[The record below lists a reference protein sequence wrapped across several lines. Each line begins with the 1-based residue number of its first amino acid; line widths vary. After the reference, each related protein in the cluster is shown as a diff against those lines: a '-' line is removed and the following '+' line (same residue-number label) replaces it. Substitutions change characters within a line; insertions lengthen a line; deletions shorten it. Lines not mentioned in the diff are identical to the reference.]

1 MFTRTETATPTSTPT
16 QTLTPSITLT
26 PSHTATPT
34 RTPTIT
40 HTETPTI
47 TDTPTRT
54 STPTQTPT
62 VTITNTPTDPIRVA
76 VGRVVAPPGATVDI
90 EVELVDQTEGVV
102 GMTFDLLLETAV
114 LGLFDATERCSDD
127 SRLTNHGLS
136 VSVAFDPVVPVG
148 FRRFRFVLFN
158 ASSNFQP
165 IGSGPVVSCRLP
177 VRSDAP
183 IRSSPLQLDRV
194 LPLDRNG
201 VIQTTLVVSN
211 VLIVDSGLPS
221 QTPTLT
227 ATPTATP
234 TQTPTPTL
242 TSTVT
247 PTATPSTTP
256 TETPTATPTATPSV
270 TETATPT
277 PTETATSSRT
287 PTVTPT
293 PTATRIPCSGDCDAD
308 GQVAIAELVR
318 IVRIGLGMQSV
329 ALCEAADRNDDRVVS
344 ISEVIA
350 AVNRALDGCGPDDS

>member
-1 MFTRTETATPTSTPT
+1 MTPT
-16 QTLTPSITLT
+16 QTLTPTITLT

-40 HTETPTI
+40 HTETPTV

-76 VGRVVAPPGATVDI
+76 VGRVVAPPGAIVDI
-90 EVELVDQTEGVV
+90 EVEMVDQTEDVV

-114 LGLFDATERCSDD
+114 LGLVDATERCSDD
-127 SRLTNHGLS
+127 PRLTDHGLS

-165 IGSGPVVSCRLP
+165 IGSGPVVKCRLP

-227 ATPTATP
+227 STPTTTP
-234 TQTPTPTL
+234 THTATGTETPSPTL

-247 PTATPSTTP
+247 PSATPSTTP
-256 TETPTATPTATPSV
+256 TETPSATPTSTPTL
-270 TETATPT
+270 TETTTPT

-344 ISEVIA
+344 IAEVIA
-350 AVNRALDGCGPDDS
+350 AVNRALDGCGPDGS